1 MERETSNPTPIN
13 LFSKLVHVIKMLY
26 RSRCRCRVQE
36 IAVQQDD
43 NNGVCDTQR
52 RRRLSVMEESM
63 EEDAY
68 QEWSLIQSV
77 VDWDN
82 VVEKF
87 LDSRGEKSSRE
98 KHRRTRRGQR
108 RIMQLTKSID
118 LSGATDEARD
128 DKVLNR
134 VADEAAI
141 RMNVLKS
148 LKL

>member
-1 MERETSNPTPIN
+1 
-13 LFSKLVHVIKMLY
+13 
-26 RSRCRCRVQE
+26 
-36 IAVQQDD
+36 
-43 NNGVCDTQR
+43 
-52 RRRLSVMEESM
+52 M

-98 KHRRTRRGQR
+98 KHRRTRRDQR

>member
-1 MERETSNPTPIN
+1 
-13 LFSKLVHVIKMLY
+13 MLY

-36 IAVQQDD
+36 IAVQQED

-52 RRRLSVMEESM
+52 RRRLSVMDESM
-63 EEDAY
+63 DEDAY

-98 KHRRTRRGQR
+98 KHRRTRRDQR